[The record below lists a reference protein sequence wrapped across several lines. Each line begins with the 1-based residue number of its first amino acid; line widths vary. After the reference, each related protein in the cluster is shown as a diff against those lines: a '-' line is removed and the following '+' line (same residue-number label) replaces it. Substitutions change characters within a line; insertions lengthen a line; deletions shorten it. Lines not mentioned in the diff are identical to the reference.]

1 MQYEVHTD
9 RLAQAVTSMEE
20 QLGDIDHI
28 RQQIVNGFDALGG
41 MWEGSA
47 HDTFQA
53 QYQEDDQLLQTFCQ
67 DIRMILS
74 DMASARAEYDRCEE
88 QVRDSIARIRI

>member
-9 RLAQAVTSMEE
+9 RLAQAVPSMEE
-20 QLGDIDHI
+20 RLGDIDRI
-28 RQQIVNGFDALGG
+28 RQQIVNGFDTLGG
-41 MWEGSA
+41 MWEGRA

-53 QYQEDDQLLQTFCQ
+53 QYQEDDQLLQMLCQ

-74 DMASARAEYDRCEE
+74 DMASARREYDRCEE

>member
-47 HDTFQA
+47 HDAFQA
-53 QYQEDDQLLQTFCQ
+53 QYQEDDQLLQTLCQ
-67 DIRMILS
+67 DIRMIFS
-74 DMASARAEYDRCEE
+74 DMASARMEYDSCEE
-88 QVRDSIARIRI
+88 QVRDSIARIQI